1 MLLSL
6 PRKQLDSGLKIKING
21 KRLYET
27 VSVKNLETQIDK
39 RLTWKQAIIYVI
51 LKLKPVF
58 TVKTETCIGYQN
70 LEVSL

>member
-51 LKLKPVF
+51 IKLKPVF
-58 TVKTETCIGYQN
+58 TVKAETCIGYQN